1 MKRPAHPRA
10 YRRPR
15 TLRDHPY
22 RSCIVWR
29 FGNMG
34 RHEETVGSRTWL
46 RKSVAGDDFRSQPQA
61 VASTGTELA
70 TYGAPRPFV
79 EPNDCRIKPSGC
91 PTLPLPAA
99 GTTEARRPGR
109 HDCRLESVLC
119 LDAPPRSP
127 AATASPNQRT
137 RTVRLIIGISLL
149 LLGAGCLSC
158 RLDGLAID
166 PPTALPDVDWVR
178 TVHGWEQRNTWS
190 LNEVSAV
197 GLHPLVVAT
206 SQVMLSVLALASC
219 TVDPAT
225 RRPNDAKPA

>member
-1 MKRPAHPRA
+1 MKRPAPPRA

-15 TLRDHPY
+15 MLRDHPC
-22 RSCIVWR
+22 RSCLVWR
-29 FGNMG
+29 FGDMG
-34 RHEETVGSRTWL
+34 RHGKSVGPATRL
-46 RKSVAGDDFRSQPQA
+46 RKSVAGDDFHSQPQA

-79 EPNDCRIKPSGC
+79 APSNCRMKPSDC

-109 HDCRLESVLC
+109 HDRRFEPAPC
-119 LDAPPRSP
+119 LDAPHRSP
-127 AATASPNQRT
+127 AATVSPNQRT
-137 RTVRLIIGISLL
+137 RTVRLIVGISLL

-166 PPTALPDVDWVR
+166 PPKPLQDINWVR
-178 TVHGWEQRNTWS
+178 TVHGWERRDTWS
-190 LNEVSAV
+190 LDEVSAI

-206 SQVMLSVLALASC
+206 SQAMLSVLALASC
-219 TVDPAT
+219 TVEPAT